1 MTRAIIFALLLVF
14 PAGVYARVIKWDG
27 KPLSVSISTDRLTR
41 IEFPESLRSV
51 FLSRSDIPVEKED
64 RSIYVRALASDIE
77 DALFVVGDS
86 GTTYE
91 INLSTSDNPDQTV
104 VISHIAKSIQVQAE
118 QARQV
123 PALDLMRSMMRGLPV
138 AGYEIVKADKKEVY
152 RDAFFSMKLVEAYR
166 SPVLHGYVIEV
177 ENLAEFPVLVRV
189 QEIDFLPAMNIYS
202 RALKKPAKQSR
213 KNSAPGFTSSR
224 RQQRA
229 VIKEQSTCPFWKS

>member
-14 PAGVYARVIKWDG
+14 PACLHAAVIRWEG
-27 KPLSVSISTDRLTR
+27 TPISVSISTERLTR
-41 IEFPESLRSV
+41 MEFSETLRSI
-51 FLSRSDIPVEKED
+51 FLSRSDIAVEKED
-64 RSIYVRALASDIE
+64 RSLFVRALAPDIQ

-104 VISHIAKSIQVQAE
+104 VISSIPNSVQAQTE

-138 AGYEIVKADKKEVY
+138 SGYEIIKADKKEVY

-166 SPVLHGYVIEV
+166 SPVLYGYVVEV
-177 ENLAEFPVLVRV
+177 ENLALFPVLLRV
-189 QEIDFLPAMNIYS
+189 QEIDFAGMVAISASDEYLEP
-202 RALKKPAKQSR
+202 RPKKASEAVQEKFRTRLYIIAVPT
-213 KNSAPGFTSSR
+213 TS
-224 RQQRA
+224 QY
-229 VIKEQSTCPFWKS
+229 